1 MNFIDDTS
9 WIDDP
14 AVEITNISTGGNFA
28 LSVNGP
34 FNATSLNQNG
44 TDINN
49 IFLKLSDFNPDNI
62 ENLEVA
68 NNIFT
73 SNLIFSNSINQ
84 IHNGNINLKGNIL
97 TSGNINIGTS
107 TDTNKSL
114 FIGGSIEVN
123 SNIKVDNNIIT
134 TNIFSSNIS
143 NLNNITNI
151 GNIGIGTDANNIYK
165 LNVDGISSF
174 SNFAN
179 FSNSINQVNSL
190 TPNFFLGNLGI
201 GTSTNLN
208 SNLTVNGTSLIRG
221 IASFSSSIIQTEPLF
236 PSYFRGRVGIGTTIP
251 TSNLTVQ
258 GTTIIFGISSFSN
271 SIIQLNSLTPNYFM
285 GNVGIGTT
293 NPTSSLT
300 IQGNSLI
307 SGIASFSNSIFQ
319 SNANTPNYFMGRI
332 GIGTLTNLNSNLTV
346 NGSSFITG
354 IASFS
359 NSIIQSNATTP
370 NYFMGNV
377 GIGTSTNLNSNLTV
391 QGRTLFNNIASFS
404 SSIIQSN
411 ISTPNIFMGNVGIG
425 TSTNLNS
432 NLTVQGQTLFNDIAS
447 FSNSIN
453 QVNELTSNFILGNL
467 GIGTSTNLNS
477 NLTIQGSSFITGIAS
492 FSNAIIQS
500 NALTPNYFM
509 GNVGIGTTVPSQNLD
524 VIGNIKTSNIIC
536 DASLLNNIKLE
547 NQSFYTFPPPGITGI
562 ISTINYSIYGNG
574 TYIISASSFINDKEP
589 YLCFNDILTNEWTPS
604 TSPYTGTSFSYIG
617 SFSNVVSDTIYSG
630 EWIQLQY
637 LRGFSATSITITGIP
652 ESNIKCP
659 NEFVL
664 AGSIDEKNWVL
675 LSLQSGITNYNI
687 TSSKNFSINNN
698 TSYYYY
704 RIIITKTIGSTSL
717 SIANISFNGTQNT
730 NFTNLDNYNKI
741 IYNTNIKQYL
751 FNNSSSSPEVIAY
764 NEIFNCVPL
773 NPYKQTL
780 TLNSQTFIVY
790 SSSTYDGFNYTKHL
804 LFNNSTSDSFAA
816 HWLSNNYISTGEIS
830 TNNNNYIKPDYKG
843 DWIIVKLPFKIIL
856 TSFIFY
862 QRTAAPYRAPAR
874 WKCYGSND
882 GINFTE
888 IVEGSYT
895 TTDAVYTSSAFT
907 DTLSSSFNV
916 PYSYIGWTIN
926 KLIGNNLDAH
936 VLNFTELRIYGKDDI
951 SNAYLNTWIKNQN
964 FLYNNSGNVG
974 INSTTP
980 EQRLDVSGNI
990 KADFLISDGSLLNN
1004 LNLDENQTI
1013 YAFPPSGLNNTSTT
1027 WMVSLY
1033 GNGSYTASASSS
1045 AGTGKEPWHAF
1056 NRTLTDDWTPST
1068 TPYTGALFSYVGSI
1082 STVVSGIKYSG
1093 EWVQIRYL
1101 RGFSATSMTI
1111 TGITSSNAKCPNEFI
1126 LTGSI
1131 DEKNWVLL
1139 SLQTGITDYTNIPS
1153 KTFNI
1158 YNNTLY
1164 YFYRLIVTKTIGD
1177 NGLSIADILLNG
1189 TQNTK
1194 FTNLDN
1200 YNKIIY
1206 NTNEKQFPPNRYS
1219 SVTNEEISSNE
1230 LSNCIPLNSF
1240 KQILT
1245 VNELL
1250 YTIYSSSTAGTGI
1263 NNKEYLFDYFGADS
1277 KWQTAQYTNGSYS
1290 ANTNYIKDSTY
1301 KGDWVIIKFPYKIIL
1316 TKFII
1321 YQKTVDNSPKTWR
1334 CYGSNDGINFTEI
1347 YEANEISITGAIY
1360 TNNNTQKNLPSLFN
1374 IPFLYI
1380 GWTFGTLIGS
1390 TASQLEILEIQIFGK
1405 DDISNSYLNSWVKN
1419 GLNIYNTIGNI
1430 GIGTSTNINYKLSL
1444 NGDINASS
1452 ISSNGYNI
1460 DLLYSKNNN
1469 VSNLLY
1475 NSSYTPETKYPPK
1488 LYNSVSRFTN
1498 ISNELFNIN
1507 PLNTFKEIITVQPE
1521 SGYSYGIG
1529 NYIIYSSSL
1538 TSTNHKSFLF
1548 DNSNSSISQW
1558 DFNYNPNNGYYIES
1572 RTSYI
1577 KSDYKGDW
1585 IIIKLPTSIILTK
1598 FIFKLASNIE
1608 RSPSLWRCYGS
1619 NDGINFTIIPEAS
1632 NEFIPLIESDY
1643 ISNIYT
1649 KIITLSLNI
1658 SYNYIGFTFNK
1669 LIGNNS
1675 NSTSLM
1681 LSELELF
1688 GKEVLSIVPIYTT
1701 SNQVM
1706 SNPNILKKFG
1716 FICSIST
1723 AVTINS
1729 SNYFKFDIDL
1739 TKYTSTQNLDG
1750 TNEPYRIFKL
1760 TIFKNS
1766 AYFSAINN
1774 DIPDILSYEIY
1785 MSNKLSNG
1793 TLSNEI
1799 SGVNI
1804 CAIGYPINLKL
1815 DKIMPTSIF
1824 LMNSPNF
1831 NNISII
1837 STSSINVRC
1846 IITDLLN

>member
-1 MNFIDDTS
+1 MGDYGVGS
-9 WIDDP
+9 
-14 AVEITNISTGGNFA
+14 
-28 LSVNGP
+28 
-34 FNATSLNQNG
+34 TSLNKVNQIIIQSGAYSNTLRLNASG
-44 TDINN
+44 DIDLVYDTSTTNTRRFAN
-49 IFLKLSDFNPDNI
+49 IGGLRIGGWNSNTIYND
-62 ENLEVA
+62 
-68 NNIFT
+68 T
-73 SNLIFSNSINQ
+73 SNLGLSTLNTITFN
-84 IHNGNINLKGNIL
+84 
-97 TSGNINIGTS
+97 TGTS
-107 TDTNKSL
+107 SLAERMRIDTS
-114 FIGGSIEVN
+114 
-123 SNIKVDNNIIT
+123 
-134 TNIFSSNIS
+134 
-143 NLNNITNI
+143 
-151 GNIGIGTDANNIYK
+151 GNIGIGT
-165 LNVDGISSF
+165 
-174 SNFAN
+174 
-179 FSNSINQVNSL
+179 
-190 TPNFFLGNLGI
+190 
-201 GTSTNLN
+201 
-208 SNLTVNGTSLIRG
+208 
-221 IASFSSSIIQTEPLF
+221 
-236 PSYFRGRVGIGTTIP
+236 
-251 TSNLTVQ
+251 
-258 GTTIIFGISSFSN
+258 
-271 SIIQLNSLTPNYFM
+271 
-285 GNVGIGTT
+285 
-293 NPTSSLT
+293 
-300 IQGNSLI
+300 
-307 SGIASFSNSIFQ
+307 
-319 SNANTPNYFMGRI
+319 
-332 GIGTLTNLNSNLTV
+332 
-346 NGSSFITG
+346 
-354 IASFS
+354 
-359 NSIIQSNATTP
+359 
-370 NYFMGNV
+370 
-377 GIGTSTNLNSNLTV
+377 
-391 QGRTLFNNIASFS
+391 
-404 SSIIQSN
+404 
-411 ISTPNIFMGNVGIG
+411 
-425 TSTNLNS
+425 
-432 NLTVQGQTLFNDIAS
+432 
-447 FSNSIN
+447 
-453 QVNELTSNFILGNL
+453 
-467 GIGTSTNLNS
+467 
-477 NLTIQGSSFITGIAS
+477 
-492 FSNAIIQS
+492 
-500 NALTPNYFM
+500 
-509 GNVGIGTTVPSQNLD
+509 TVPMQNLD
-524 VIGNIKTSNIIC
+524 INGNIKADFLIS

-547 NQSFYTFPPPGITGI
+547 NQSFYIFPPPGISGI
-562 ISTINYSIYGNG
+562 TSTINNSTYGNG
-574 TYIISASSFINDKEP
+574 TYIISASSFITEKEP
-589 YLCFNDILTNEWTPS
+589 YLCFNNNLIDEWTPS
-604 TSPYTGTSFSYIG
+604 TASYTSASFSYVG
-617 SFSNVVSDTIYSG
+617 SLSNVVSDTIYSG

-637 LRGFSATSITITGIP
+637 LRGFSATSITLSGIP

-664 AGSIDEKNWVL
+664 AGSFDEKNWVL

-687 TSSKNFSINNN
+687 TSSKTFNINNN

-741 IYNTNIKQYL
+741 IYNTNEKQYL
-751 FNNSSSSPEVIAY
+751 HSNISSTPEVISY

-780 TLNSQTFIVY
+780 TLNSQIFIVY
-790 SSSTYDGFNYTKHL
+790 SSSTFDGTNYTKNL
-804 LFNNSTSDSFAA
+804 LFNNSTTDSIAA
-816 HWLSNNYISTGEIS
+816 HWVSNNYISTGEIS
-830 TNNNNYIKPDYKG
+830 ANNNNYIKPDYKG

-856 TSFIFY
+856 TRFIFY
-862 QRTAAPYRAPAR
+862 QRTATPYRAPAR

-895 TTDAVYTSSAFT
+895 TIDAVYTSSAFT
-907 DTLSSSFNV
+907 DTLSSSFNI

-926 KLIGNNLDAH
+926 KLIGNNADAH

-964 FLYNNSGNVG
+964 SLYNNSGNVG

-980 EQRLDVSGNI
+980 QQRLDVSGNI
-990 KADFLISDGSLLNN
+990 KADFLISDGSYINN
-1004 LNLDENQTI
+1004 INLEDYQSINA
-1013 YAFPPSGLNNTSTT
+1013 YPPTGLGSASAT
-1027 WMVSLY
+1027 WTNSLY
-1033 GNGSYTASASSS
+1033 GNGTYTVSASSS
-1045 AGTGKEPWHAF
+1045 AGTGKESWRAF
-1056 NRTLTDDWTPST
+1056 NRTLTDEWTPST
-1068 TPYTGALFSYVGSI
+1068 TPYTGASFSYVGSI
-1082 STVVSGIKYSG
+1082 STVVSGTKYSG

-1111 TGITSSNAKCPNEFI
+1111 TGITTSNAKCPNEFI

-1139 SLQTGITDYTNIPS
+1139 SSQTGITDYTNIPS

-1164 YFYRLIVTKTIGD
+1164 YYYRLIVTKTIGD

-1200 YNKIIY
+1200 YNNIIY
-1206 NTNEKQFPPNRYS
+1206 NTNEKQFPPNKYS
-1219 SVTNEEISSNE
+1219 SVTNEELSSNE
-1230 LSNCIPLNSF
+1230 LSNCIPLNSY

-1245 VNELL
+1245 VNELS
-1250 YTIYSSSTAGTGI
+1250 YIIYSSSTAGTGI
-1263 NNKEYLFDYFGADS
+1263 NNKDKLFDYFGSES
-1277 KWQTAQYTNGSYS
+1277 KWQTGQYTNGSYS

-1321 YQKTVDNSPKTWR
+1321 YQKTVNNSPKTWR

-1347 YEANEISITGAIY
+1347 YDANELSTSGAIY

-1405 DDISNSYLNSWVKN
+1405 DDISNSYLNSWVKT
-1419 GLNIYNTIGNI
+1419 GSNIYNTIGNI
-1430 GIGTSTNINYKLSL
+1430 GIGTSTNINYKLSI

-1475 NSSYTPETKYPPK
+1475 NTSYTPETKYPPK
-1488 LYNSVSRFTN
+1488 LYNSVSNSTTN
-1498 ISNELFNIN
+1498 VTGELLNIN
-1507 PLNTFKEIITVQPE
+1507 PLINVFKDIITVLPE

-1529 NYIIYSSSL
+1529 EYIIYSSSQF
-1538 TSTNHKSFLF
+1538 STNHKSFLF
-1548 DNSNSSISQW
+1548 DTNSSPISQW
-1558 DFNYNPNNGYYIES
+1558 GFNYNPYIGYYIES
-1572 RTSYI
+1572 NNSYI

-1598 FIFKLASNIE
+1598 FTIRYGVIE

-1643 ISNIYT
+1643 VSNVYT

-1675 NSTSLM
+1675 NSISLM
-1681 LSELELF
+1681 ISELELF
-1688 GKEVLSIVPIYTT
+1688 GKEILSIAPVYTT

-1706 SNPNILKKFG
+1706 ANPNILKKFG

-1723 AVTINS
+1723 AITINS

-1750 TNEPYRIFKL
+1750 TTEPYRIFKI

-1785 MSNKLSNG
+1785 MSNKLING
-1793 TLSNEI
+1793 SLANET
-1799 SGVNI
+1799 SGINI
-1804 CAIGYPINLKL
+1804 CAIGYPINHKL

-1837 STSSINVRC
+1837 STSNINVRC